1 VIRDAFTDFVN
12 KVPFYGAAIVCL
24 DDENVQ
30 AILPAIRRRK
40 VTYGRSSQADFQPGE
55 TECEGMHS
63 IFQLKTRTA
72 DLGSFRVNSPGAH
85 NVLNATAAI
94 AVAMELGVTPD
105 VAREGLANFTGVGRR
120 FEIKGVVNGVTLVDD
135 YGHHPTEI
143 LATLAAAR
151 QCCAAHVHVLF
162 QPHRY
167 TRTMHLM
174 DEFARAFHS
183 ADRVVLLDIYAA
195 SEQPIEGVTA
205 QALAARMREFGHRD
219 VVYAGSGDAGVKEI
233 VTGVQPGDF
242 ILTLGAGSVSHLGEK
257 ILEGLTHAK
266 AA

>member
-1 VIRDAFTDFVN
+1 
-12 KVPFYGAAIVCL
+12 
-24 DDENVQ
+24 
-30 AILPAIRRRK
+30 
-40 VTYGRSSQADFQPGE
+40 
-55 TECEGMHS
+55 
-63 IFQLKTRTA
+63 
-72 DLGSFRVNSPGAH
+72 
-85 NVLNATAAI
+85 
-94 AVAMELGVTPD
+94 MELGVTPD
-105 VAREGLANFTGVGRR
+105 VAREGLAMFTGVGRR
-120 FEIKGVVNGVTLVDD
+120 FEIKGEVDGVVLVDD

-151 QCCAAHVHVLF
+151 QCCGGHVHVLF

-167 TRTMHLM
+167 TRTMHLL

-219 VVYAGSGDAGVKEI
+219 VVYAGSGDAGVREI
-233 VTGVQPGDF
+233 ITGVEPGDF
-242 ILTLGAGSVSHLGEK
+242 IITLGAGSVSQLGER
-257 ILEGLTHAK
+257 ILEGLKADAK

>member
-1 VIRDAFTDFVN
+1 
-12 KVPFYGAAIVCL
+12 
-24 DDENVQ
+24 
-30 AILPAIRRRK
+30 
-40 VTYGRSSQADFQPGE
+40 
-55 TECEGMHS
+55 
-63 IFQLKTRTA
+63 
-72 DLGSFRVNSPGAH
+72 
-85 NVLNATAAI
+85 
-94 AVAMELGVTPD
+94 
-105 VAREGLANFTGVGRR
+105 VGRR
-120 FEIKGVVNGVTLVDD
+120 FEVKGEVDGIRVVDD

-151 QCCAAHVHVLF
+151 SCAGGRVQVLF

-195 SEQPIEGVTA
+195 SEKPIEGITA

-219 VVYAGSGDAGVKEI
+219 VVYAGSNETGVDEI
-233 VTGVQPGDF
+233 VGGAQPGDL
-242 ILTLGAGSVSHLGEK
+242 IVTLGAGSVSQLGEE
-257 ILEGLTHAK
+257 ILEGLKANAK